1 MTNLSRL
8 RLVLALSLALNL
20 FGAGYLA
27 ARHWG
32 GGGLRLADTMLGVED
47 SDRPLRRLFAELP
60 PADAQ
65 ALREAFVASRPAL
78 RTQFL
83 ALRQAT
89 EEVRAEL
96 ARDPVDPERLR
107 SALMAAQSRRGRL
120 AETVGMLVLEAAP
133 RLSLA
138 GRQVLAG
145 FRLMR

>member
-32 GGGLRLADTMLGVED
+32 GGPGLADPMLGAED
-47 SDRPLRRLFAELP
+47 SDRPLRRLFADLP

-65 ALREAFVASRPAL
+65 ALREAFAASRPAL

-107 SALMAAQSRRGRL
+107 NAMLAAQARRGRL

-133 RLSLA
+133 RISLP